1 MNKKIVVYLP
11 IVIILA
17 LVTYN
22 YLHHDLAGRA
32 AVVPVPG
39 ASASVQPIGSRT
51 KTSTCA
57 ARGALPDAAC
67 TPGELLTA
75 STKDQI
81 CRSGY
86 SKTVRNVPTA
96 VKSQVFKEYGILSH
110 SVGEYEVDHL
120 ISLELGGSN
129 AIANLWPEAAIPMPG
144 FHEKDAVEN
153 YLHSQVCSGA
163 ISLSQAQQEVAT
175 NWLQVYQQMH

>member
-1 MNKKIVVYLP
+1 MNKKIVMYLP
-11 IVIILA
+11 VIIILA
-17 LVTYN
+17 FITYN
-22 YLHHDLAGRA
+22 YFHNDRASRA
-32 AVVPVPG
+32 AIVPVPG
-39 ASASVQPIGSRT
+39 TTASVQALGSRT

-57 ARGALPDAAC
+57 ARGALPDSAC
-67 TPGELLTA
+67 TPGDLLIS
-75 STKDQI
+75 STKEQI

-129 AIANLWPEAAIPMPG
+129 AISNLWPEAAIPMPG

-153 YLHSQVCSGA
+153 YLHSQVCTGV
-163 ISLSQAQQEVAT
+163 IGLSQAQQEVAS
-175 NWLQVYQQMH
+175 NWLQVYQQMR